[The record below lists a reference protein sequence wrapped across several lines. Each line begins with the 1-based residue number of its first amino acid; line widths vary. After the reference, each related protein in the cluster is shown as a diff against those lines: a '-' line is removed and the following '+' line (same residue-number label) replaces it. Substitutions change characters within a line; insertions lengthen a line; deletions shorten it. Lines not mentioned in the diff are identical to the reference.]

1 MKFVCYEF
9 GNFLAISNPGM
20 AKTTAKASDSEDCD
34 DLPEL
39 VDCTDDEVRNGFLRR
54 KIFTFYLLVLC

>member
-1 MKFVCYEF
+1 MEFLCNEF

-20 AKTTAKASDSEDCD
+20 AKTTSKASDSDCD

-39 VDCTDDEVRNGFLRR
+39 VDCTDDEVTAF
-54 KIFTFYLLVLC
+54 